1 MYVLLFHLF
10 RGPSI
15 SFSRD
20 QNIIFLFGYLKY
32 CVKKVCRLHCR
43 CIYRNVCPDCKQGEI
58 VTNGGWNHADLT
70 WRLFIN
76 EQAREFLD
84 CKTGG
89 SFLSKSVKKSV
100 KRGVRVLHARS
111 ARASDALRACEAR
124 QKNTYFYRLYPVSL
138 SVFILD
144 PDLLLDCSCLLE

>member
-1 MYVLLFHLF
+1 MHQEHVCT
-10 RGPSI
+10 SVS
-15 SFSRD
+15 SFSRA
-20 QNIIFLFGYLKY
+20 IYFLLAGSEHNFFVWLSEILS
-32 CVKKVCRLHCR
+32 VKKVCRLHCR

-89 SFLSKSVKKSV
+89 SFFSKSVKKSV

-124 QKNTYFYRLYPVSL
+124 QKKHLFLSSL
-138 SVFILD
+138 PSITLRFH
-144 PDLLLDCSCLLE
+144 PRSRPFA

>member
-89 SFLSKSVKKSV
+89 SFFSKSVKKSV
-100 KRGVRVLHARS
+100 KRDVRVLHARS
-111 ARASDALRACEAR
+111 GRASDALRACEAR
-124 QKNTYFYRLYPVSL
+124 QKNTYF
-138 SVFILD
+138 
-144 PDLLLDCSCLLE
+144 